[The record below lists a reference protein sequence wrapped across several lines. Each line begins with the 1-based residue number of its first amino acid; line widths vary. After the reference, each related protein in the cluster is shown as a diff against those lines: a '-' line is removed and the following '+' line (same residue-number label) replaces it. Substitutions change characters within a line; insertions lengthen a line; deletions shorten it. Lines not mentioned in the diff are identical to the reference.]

1 MPFTKRFFPD
11 DFLQVIPTG
20 QLVTTSWVEKR
31 MKCSHEITLQNL
43 RQLETDGKIKQV
55 KAAGGRDVNWGRIM

>member
-1 MPFTKRFFPD
+1 MDCQKRNTFD
-11 DFLQVIPTG
+11 HILEVIPTG

-43 RQLETDGKIKQV
+43 RQLKTDGKIKQV
-55 KAAGGRDVNWGRIM
+55 KVAGGRDVNWEQIM

>member
-1 MPFTKRFFPD
+1 
-11 DFLQVIPTG
+11 
-20 QLVTTSWVEKR
+20 
-31 MKCSHEITLQNL
+31 MKYSHEITLQNL